1 MYLNKGYNMKKAVL
15 LIIAVSS
22 MIFASSGAELVKTKG
37 CTACH
42 AVMGTKAAPAFT
54 GIAKKNIRFNGGN
67 AKSVIIS
74 SIKNGSKGKY
84 PNFANSAMPSYASL
98 SDDELNLIADY
109 ILEQANNRG
118 INQGK
123 GRGQGRG
130 MGKGLNQ

>member
-1 MYLNKGYNMKKAVL
+1 MKKIAL
-15 LIIAVSS
+15 LIVAISG
-22 MIFASSGAELVKTKG
+22 MIFASSGAELVEAKG

-54 GIAKKNIRFNGGN
+54 GIAKRNVRLNGDS

-130 MGKGLNQ
+130 MGQGLNQ